1 MTVKEQ
7 VEQQLDELSE
17 AELRQVAEYLEFLKF
32 RSRDRRPSLDETQ
45 LAALYA
51 EFSADDRAMAEEGL
65 EDYVGGLVRE
75 DAR

>member
-7 VEQQLDELSE
+7 VEQQLDDLSE

-32 RSRDRRPSLDETQ
+32 RSRDRKPSFDETQ

-51 EFSADDRAMAEEGL
+51 EFGADDRAMAEEGL
-65 EDYVGGLVRE
+65 EDYVGGVAKE